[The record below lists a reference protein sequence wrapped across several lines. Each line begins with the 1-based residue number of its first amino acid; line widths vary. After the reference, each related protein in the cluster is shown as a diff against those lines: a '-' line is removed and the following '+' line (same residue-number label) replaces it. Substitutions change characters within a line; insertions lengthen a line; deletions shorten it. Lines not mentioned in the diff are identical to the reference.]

1 MCRSL
6 SERRIRAPLENG
18 PRHPRT
24 EFFVANAL
32 LFTERLFATG
42 GRDEFFEDFQT
53 DGFDTRA
60 FQNCSRIDIHV
71 VAHAMVHQ
79 GIGGDFNRGSRLASK
94 AASAT
99 GREDHQLTSACDKS
113 GD

>member
-1 MCRSL
+1 MPEAEVRKCVVRCPS
-6 SERRIRAPLENG
+6 RRIRAPLENG

-53 DGFDTRA
+53 DGFDTRLPEL
-60 FQNCSRIDIHV
+60 FPH
-71 VAHAMVHQ
+71 
-79 GIGGDFNRGSRLASK
+79 
-94 AASAT
+94 
-99 GREDHQLTSACDKS
+99 
-113 GD
+113 